1 MRERM
6 KKLTLLVFHQEKS
19 QVIEALHDLGVL
31 HIEMKPNPAG
41 EAIEKLEAEKNE
53 WYKAIEIL
61 RMHRRDGFHKH
72 RKIRDVHKLRDNLL
86 WYGKEM
92 DKQRAHLEAL
102 RREERQLHP
111 WHGFHWENIE
121 RLARHGV
128 MVTFYKAPVKEFQAF
143 DTGNLT
149 LEVVD
154 KNKLHVRFVV
164 FTLHEPADIPFDPV
178 ELPRKSLDEIYKQK
192 AAITNKIRKLKRVLS
207 SWHFAIPALRAAWEK
222 ANDQLHYEMAGQS
235 FEGYAE
241 DKIWAL
247 TGWFPTGVSVDV
259 EGFLEREKLTYTIER
274 PNPKDTVP
282 VRLKNKKYTKLYETI
297 TKIFQLPNYYEFDL
311 TPFIAV
317 FYPIFFA
324 YCLGDAGYGVVLVL
338 FSIIAAFTFLKN
350 MKSVAALGLVLG
362 VVTTA
367 MGIVKSGSVFGIPVT
382 QHTDIPLFQ
391 FLSRYII
398 VPDDHDYLFNAFNVS
413 LMIGV
418 VQIFTGVI
426 TSIVK
431 QISFFGFRYGLKNIG
446 KFLILLSVMVLFLGG
461 MQDMA
466 VFVPYLEAAWV
477 IFVAGIVLVLFFHD
491 PDTPLLRRIGGGFLP
506 LYFIFTGFLGD
517 VLSYIRLFALGAA
530 SSILGLV
537 VNQIGMGMMEG
548 AGILGI
554 AGAVLFLVFG
564 HSLNFALATLGA
576 FVHPLRLTFVEFY
589 SNAEFKG
596 GGVPY
601 QPFRK
606 EVMAG

>member
-128 MVTFYKAPVKEFQAF
+128 LVTFYKAPVKEFLAF

-149 LEVVD
+149 LEVVNR
-154 KNKLHVRFVV
+154 NKLHVRFVV

-178 ELPRKSLDEIYKQK
+178 ELPRKSLDEIYKEK
-192 AAITNKIRKLKRVLS
+192 AEITNKIRKLKRVLS

-338 FSIIAAFTFLKN
+338 FSIVAAFTFLKN
-350 MKSVAALGLVLG
+350 MKSVAALGVVLG
-362 VVTTA
+362 VVTTV
-367 MGIVKSGSVFGIPVT
+367 MGIVKSGSVFGIPLA
-382 QHTDIPLFQ
+382 QHTDIPFFR
-391 FLSRYII
+391 FLSQYIV

-431 QISFFGFRYGLKNIG
+431 QVSFFGFKYGLKNIG

-466 VFVPYLEAAWV
+466 VFIPYLDVAWV
-477 IFVAGIVLVLFFHD
+477 IFVAGILLVLFFHD

-537 VNQIGMGMMEG
+537 VNQIGLGMMEG